1 MINILD
7 SAHSSES
14 DATSGAGDVLRSI
27 RDAVPS
33 LSASHR
39 RIAAVILEDPSR
51 AVQNNI
57 EDLAKRAKVSAPTVV
72 RFARAVDCDGL
83 RDLKLKL
90 AGALALGTPY
100 LHRGVGAADTTGD
113 VIRNVVGSITSVL
126 AEWQRQIGPGE
137 IERVADAFNRA
148 GRIDCY
154 GTGQT
159 SHFLA
164 QDMQARFFRLGLIA
178 NAYSDAHLQLVAA
191 ATLTEKDVLFA
202 ISFVGRMP
210 TLIEA
215 VRLGKERGAMVV
227 ALTRSHT
234 PLARLS
240 DIVLPV
246 DVPSDAT
253 MRVGTDAY
261 VVQLAMIEILMVST
275 GLKRGPEAMQRL
287 AIIHHALQKHGIDSD
302 EPSVLHWGWS
312 EMLNTI
318 VERHGDKDPWE

>member
-1 MINILD
+1 MIDIVD
-7 SAHSSES
+7 SAP
-14 DATSGAGDVLRSI
+14 ASGAEAASGNGDILRSI
-27 RDAVPS
+27 RDALPA
-33 LSASHR
+33 LSISHQ
-39 RIAAVILEDPSR
+39 RIAQVILEDPSR

-57 EDLAKRAKVSAPTVV
+57 EDLAKRANVSAPTVV

-113 VIRNVVGSITSVL
+113 VIRNVVSSITSVM
-126 AEWQRQIGPGE
+126 AEWQRQIRPGE

-164 QDMQARFFRLGLIA
+164 QDMQARLFRLGLVA

-215 VRLGKERGAMVV
+215 VRLGRERGATVV

-234 PLARLS
+234 PLARMA
-240 DIVLPV
+240 DIALPV

-261 VVQLAMIEILMVST
+261 VVQLAMIEILMVTT

-287 AIIHHALQKHGIDSD
+287 AVIHRALQTHAIDSD

-312 EMLNTI
+312 EMLDTI
-318 VERHGDKDPWE
+318 VERYGDKTK

>member
-1 MINILD
+1 MIDIFD
-7 SAHSSES
+7 SAPASE
-14 DATSGAGDVLRSI
+14 AEAASGNGDILRSI
-27 RDAVPS
+27 RDALPA
-33 LSASHR
+33 LSTSHQ
-39 RIAAVILEDPSR
+39 RIAEVILEDPSR

-57 EDLAKRAKVSAPTVV
+57 EDLAKRANVSAPTVV

-100 LHRGVGAADTTGD
+100 LRRGVGATDTTGD
-113 VIRNVVGSITSVL
+113 VIRNVVGSITSVMT
-126 AEWQRQIGPGE
+126 EWQRQVIPGD

-164 QDMQARFFRLGLIA
+164 QDMQARLFRLGLVA

-191 ATLTEKDVLFA
+191 ATLTDRDVLFA

-215 VRLGKERGAMVV
+215 IRLGKERGATVV
-227 ALTRSHT
+227 ALTRSRT

-246 DVPSDAT
+246 DVPSDPT
-253 MRVGTDAY
+253 IRVGTDAY
-261 VVQLAMIEILMVST
+261 VVQLAMLEILMVTT
-275 GLKRGPEAMQRL
+275 GLKRGPEAMQGL
-287 AIIHHALQKHGIDSD
+287 AVIHRALQTHSIDSD

-318 VERHGDKDPWE
+318 VERYGDKAK

>member
-1 MINILD
+1 MIDFVDLIP
-7 SAHSSES
+7 ASE
-14 DATSGAGDVLRSI
+14 AVPGAGDILRSI
-27 RDAVPS
+27 REALPS
-33 LSASHR
+33 LSASHQ
-39 RIAAVILEDPSR
+39 RIAEVILEDPER

-57 EDLAKRAKVSAPTVV
+57 EDLSKRANVSAPTVV
-72 RFARAVDCDGL
+72 RFARAVDCEGL

-90 AGALALGTPY
+90 AGALALGTSY

-113 VIRNVVGSITSVL
+113 VVRNVVSSITSVL
-126 AEWQRQIGPGE
+126 SEWQRQIKPSE

-164 QDMQARFFRLGLIA
+164 QDMQARLFRLGLVS

-191 ATLTEKDVLFA
+191 ATLTEKDVLVA

-215 VRLGKERGAMVV
+215 VRLGKERGATIV

-234 PLARLS
+234 PLERLG

-261 VVQLAMIEILMVST
+261 VVQLAMIEILMVAT
-275 GLKRGPEAMQRL
+275 GLKRGPEAMKRL
-287 AIIHHALQKHGIDSD
+287 AVIHRALQTHGIDSD

-318 VERHGDKDPWE
+318 VERQGGKRS